1 MSQPADDPAK
11 KIIIDEDWKAQ
22 VEREKEVAAKQS
34 AAGAAPSAS
43 PAKNAEG
50 DLPPATLS
58 FLVTSLAMQAMM
70 SMGLMPNPITG
81 KSEVNLA
88 QARHFIDTVE
98 MLEEKTKGNRSAE
111 EDQVLD
117 NLLYELRMAFVAV
130 SEHQPRGADPSAARD
145 STR

>member
-11 KIIIDEDWKAQ
+11 KIIIDEDWKTQ
-22 VEREKEVAAKQS
+22 VEREKEVASQQS
-34 AAGAAPSAS
+34 ASGAAPSAQARS
-43 PAKNAEG
+43 TEAEF
-50 DLPPATLS
+50 PPATLS

-81 KSEVNLA
+81 KNETSLA

-98 MLEEKTKGNRSAE
+98 MLDQKTKGNRTAE

-130 SEHQPRGADPSAARD
+130 SEHQPRDADP
-145 STR
+145 

>member
-1 MSQPADDPAK
+1 MSQAADDPAKK

-22 VEREKEVAAKQS
+22 VEREKEVASQQS

-43 PAKNAEG
+43 QAKDAEG

-81 KSEVNLA
+81 KNEVNLA

-98 MLEEKTKGNRSAE
+98 MLEEKTKGNRTAE
-111 EDQVLD
+111 EDHVLD

-130 SEHQPRGADPSAARD
+130 SEHQPRDTGA
-145 STR
+145 